1 MPKLFAQRLLSR
13 RSAAVTLS
21 IAAAGVA
28 AVAAPATASASTS
41 QIAMIQDG
49 GVVSHPDAT
58 FQQFRELGATM
69 ARIIVP
75 WSQIA
80 PDNLSFT
87 KPAFDATNPDAY
99 PAGNWAPYDTIV
111 RDAQKYG
118 IRIDFT
124 VTGGAP
130 QWAEAAVPG
139 GYDPYF
145 AYKPNAQAYGQF
157 MQAVATRYDG
167 GFTPAGQKSPLPAVR
182 YWAIFNEPNFGEDLG
197 PQAINGSR
205 VSVGPMLYRGILNAG
220 WNALQATG
228 HGHDTITIGGYAARG
243 MSGRPTAHAPQGFPG
258 NFAQTKPLQFIRT
271 LYCVDSKY
279 KQLRGSYAKARG
291 CPKTRAASKR
301 FRAQNPALF
310 KASGMADHPYPDN
323 GSPVRDGKGDPDFA
337 TFPDL
342 GNFGT
347 VIDKVNAVYGSHR
360 RFPIYNDEYGYI
372 THPPARSHYV
382 SPTTAAYYINWA
394 EYLSYKNS
402 RLKSYM
408 QYLLQD
414 PPTTTGPYAGFAS
427 GLEYPDAVHKPTY
440 AAYILPFYM
449 PRTTFSH
456 RNKVEVWGAVRP
468 AATMASAGHGTQ
480 TVALQESSNHHAY
493 VTIKTFKITKSGG
506 YFDTR
511 MKFKKS
517 GGSLRLVYTYPNDAL
532 LPPGVSGSTVISRSF
547 NIKVH

>member
-1 MPKLFAQRLLSR
+1 M
-13 RSAAVTLS
+13 LS
-21 IAAAGVA
+21 IAAAGIS

-41 QIAMIQDG
+41 QLSIIQDG
-49 GVVSHPDAT
+49 GVISNPDAT
-58 FQQFRELGATM
+58 FQQFRELGANM

-80 PDNLSFT
+80 PDSLSFT
-87 KPAFDATNPDAY
+87 KPAFNATDPNAY
-99 PAGNWAPYDTIV
+99 PANNWAPYDTIV

-167 GFTPAGQKSPLPAVR
+167 GFTPTGQTSPLPAVR

-220 WNALQATG
+220 WSALQTTG

-243 MSGRPTAHAPQGFPG
+243 MSGRPRAGAPQGLPG

-271 LYCVDSKY
+271 LYCVDGNY
-279 KQLRGSYAKARG
+279 KQLRGKFAKARG
-291 CPKTRAASKR
+291 CPTSRSGSKR
-301 FRAQNPALF
+301 FRSENPALF

-323 GSPVRDGKGDPDFA
+323 GSPVSDGKGDPDFA

-342 GNFGT
+342 GNFGH

-372 THPPARSHYV
+372 THPPARSRYV
-382 SPTTAAYYINWA
+382 SPAKASYYINWA
-394 EYLSYKNS
+394 EYLSYKSS
-402 RLKSYM
+402 RMKSYM
-408 QYLLQD
+408 QYLVRD
-414 PPTTTGPYAGFAS
+414 PAATTGPYAGFAS
-427 GLEYPDAVHKPTY
+427 GLEFPDGSHKVVYP
-440 AAYILPFYM
+440 AYILPFYM
-449 PRTTFSH
+449 PNTSFSH
-456 RNKVEVWGAVRP
+456 RRKVEVWGGVRP
-468 AATMASAGHGTQ
+468 AAAMSQAGHGTQ
-480 TVALQESSNHHAY
+480 TVALQEATKHHGFTTIRTFAINH
-493 VTIKTFKITKSGG
+493 SGR
-506 YFDTR
+506 YFDAR
-511 MKFKKS
+511 MKFSS
-517 GGSLRLVYTYPNDAL
+517 GGSLRLVYTYPNDSL
-532 LPPGVSGSTVISRSF
+532 LPTGVSGSTVISRSF